1 MSNVTIPLL
10 NYEIDFYTVDT
21 SQYVGGDNANGYVFI
36 NYGTSVVT
44 INNVIVLQPS
54 QQFEV
59 AGNTGENTKQ
69 RYFVS
74 FGSSTTGNN
83 VVIARKRYFNV

>member
-1 MSNVTIPLL
+1 MSQVNVPLF
-10 NYEIDFYTVDT
+10 NYEVDFYTVDQ

-44 INNVIVLQPS
+44 INNVITLQPS

-59 AGNTGENTKQ
+59 TGNTGENTKQ
-69 RYFVS
+69 RYFVN

-83 VVIARKRYFNV
+83 VVIARKRYLNV

>member
-1 MSNVTIPLL
+1 MSDINVNLI
-10 NYEIDFYTVDT
+10 NYEIDFFTVDV
-21 SQYVGGDNANGYVFI
+21 SKYVGGDNANGYVFI
-36 NYGTSVVT
+36 NYGTSVAT
-44 INNVIVLQPS
+44 INNVITLQPN

-59 AGNTGENTKQ
+59 TGNTGENTRQ

-83 VVIARKRYFNV
+83 VVIARKRYLVS